1 MQAMHQIAQQVRQTS
16 RFDIPA
22 LVGLMRGYVAD
33 APMETLKDSS
43 LHDQNHIESLLLSLV
58 AGKGFILMDNQERG
72 FIAAMI
78 VQNVWCPSVYEL
90 HELAWWV
97 KPEHRG
103 GTIGGRLWKAFD
115 LMAQEMLDNGRVQ
128 IICSSVLADSPKINY
143 EKRGYRL
150 MQKTYFKE
158 L

>member
-1 MQAMHQIAQQVRQTS
+1 MIRSATP
-16 RFDIPA
+16 FDMPA
-22 LVGLMRGYVAD
+22 LVGLMRDYVAE

-43 LHDQNHIESLLLSLV
+43 VHNQAHIESLLASLM
-58 AGKGFILMDNQERG
+58 AGRGFILIDNEGRG
-72 FIAAMI
+72 FIAAMVI
-78 VQNVWCPSVYEL
+78 QNVWCPSILEL

-103 GTIGGRLWKAFD
+103 GTVGGRLWKAFD
-115 LMAQEMLDNGRVQ
+115 VKAQDLLDNGRVQ